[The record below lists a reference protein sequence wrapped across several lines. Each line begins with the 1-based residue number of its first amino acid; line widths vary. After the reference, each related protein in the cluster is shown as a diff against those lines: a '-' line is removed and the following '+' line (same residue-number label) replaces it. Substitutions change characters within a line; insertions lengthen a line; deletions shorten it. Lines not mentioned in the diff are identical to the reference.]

1 MANQIIH
8 LGWEATNVP
17 DSGLKD
23 ITFPMAMPNA
33 PHEEGYYF
41 EQAVHFENIPE
52 GMDPTLVIYTGLQP
66 RPDKNGKSIVH
77 VAFSSFFPGTTSL
90 DSNCYDT
97 ADGGPGVSCE
107 KEVESSYDDIY
118 HLRIRAYNET
128 YYFGTLI
135 NHSSGQR
142 WSMGSFNLP
151 TGVSGM
157 KGGDWA
163 GFMEYYLTPDCSKY
177 PDTAA
182 IFGTPF
188 TSTAGVNIRLTYP
201 YQDPTCDNNVAWHVS
216 RFGQGALEITI
227 GKNATSDN
235 DTSKRSVSSIATQA
249 STSSTAISGPHS
261 PTDEPTPH
269 PGWNGSASS
278 DKPKKLSS
286 TCLV

>member
-1 MANQIIH
+1 MLLSCYMFFNTKFLTQFLSAVLHKLTMRLTAVFPFLKATMASQIIH

-17 DSGLKD
+17 ESGLKD

-52 GMDPTLVIYTGLQP
+52 GMDPNLVIYTGLQP

-90 DSNCYDT
+90 DSNCYNT

-142 WSMGSFNLP
+142 WPMGSFNLP

-157 KGGDWA
+157 KGGDW
-163 GFMEYYLTPDCSKY
+163 
-177 PDTAA
+177 
-182 IFGTPF
+182 
-188 TSTAGVNIRLTYP
+188 
-201 YQDPTCDNNVAWHVS
+201 VS
-216 RFGQGALEITI
+216 SGAL
-227 GKNATSDN
+227 
-235 DTSKRSVSSIATQA
+235 
-249 STSSTAISGPHS
+249 
-261 PTDEPTPH
+261 
-269 PGWNGSASS
+269 
-278 DKPKKLSS
+278 
-286 TCLV
+286 